1 MPVREPQDMPDTMSD
16 RMPDSILDGMREDG
30 PVWMPDN
37 IGMHY
42 LQRMSR
48 CVSFVLLS
56 FFCILVFFCSLCLHS
71 ETLIYFEIIHIF
83 LETDVG
89 SGQPQLENSSKV
101 LIFETYQ
108 VVKEHKTAASVLI
121 SDDVE
126 VHSVQVVE

>member
-1 MPVREPQDMPDTMSD
+1 
-16 RMPDSILDGMREDG
+16 
-30 PVWMPDN
+30 MPDN
-37 IGMHY
+37 IGMNY